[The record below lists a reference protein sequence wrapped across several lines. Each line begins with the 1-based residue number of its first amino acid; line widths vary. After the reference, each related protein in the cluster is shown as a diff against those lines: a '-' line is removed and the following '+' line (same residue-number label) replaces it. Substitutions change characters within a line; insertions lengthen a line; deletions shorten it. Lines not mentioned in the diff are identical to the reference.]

1 MCWSSK
7 YVKRLIADKDIKCW
21 KIIRQYEDNHVYSL
35 YLRMKYL
42 LNKEYSLGR
51 SIYVRQVNKSSFL
64 NVKYE
69 INQGFHSYF
78 NKPKLI
84 LLNDEFNVEV
94 NGMIVDRIYY
104 NPSAISTRDIHI
116 AECIIPKGSV
126 YYMNDSHEVVSD
138 KIIIKN
144 VLV

>member
-7 YVKRLIADKDIKCW
+7 YVKKLIANRDIKCW
-21 KIIRQYEDNHVYSL
+21 KITRQYENNHVRSL
-35 YLRMKYL
+35 YFYMKYL
-42 LNKEYSLGR
+42 LNKEYSLGQ
-51 SIYVRQVNKSSFL
+51 SIYVRQSSFF
-64 NVKYE
+64 NAKYE

-78 NKPKLI
+78 SKPKLI
-84 LLNDEFNVEV
+84 VIKDEFNVKV
-94 NGMIVDRIYY
+94 NGIIVDRIYY
-104 NPSAISTRDIHI
+104 SPLVISNHSIHI

-126 YYMNDSHEVVSD
+126 YYVNDSHEIVSD